1 MAGAGP
7 SVSNAAPT
15 VVTWGFQQF
24 EVLVARITRKE
35 LKTDKFALEVG
46 HTVDFFEEHHTE
58 VIRYGAVAVAVA
70 AIVFA
75 IMLYRGH
82 LHTVRQ
88 EALAHALQIQEA
100 PVGQAPPGTEIS
112 FATQDAKDKEVAKAF
127 RELASKYS
135 GSDEGYIA
143 EYYLGCLA
151 ADQGNL
157 TEAEKRFQLVADSA
171 NKRYASLANLS
182 LGQVYF
188 AEGKNDQGEKLLRSL
203 MLHPTL
209 FVSKDQATITL
220 AKALAHTKPA
230 EARKLLD
237 PLRAVPGPVS
247 QTAIQAYSELPA
259 Q

>member
-1 MAGAGP
+1 MSIG
-7 SVSNAAPT
+7 VNRD
-15 VVTWGFQQF
+15 F
-24 EVLVARITRKE
+24 EMFSEVFVARITRKE

-75 IMLYRGH
+75 IILYRGH

-127 RELASKYS
+127 GELASKYS
-135 GSDEGYIA
+135 GTDEGYIA

-151 ADQGNL
+151 ADQGKL

-203 MLHPTL
+203 LLHPTV

>member
-1 MAGAGP
+1 M
-7 SVSNAAPT
+7 
-15 VVTWGFQQF
+15 
-24 EVLVARITRKE
+24 ARITRKE

-46 HTVDFFEEHHTE
+46 HTVDFFEEHQTE

-82 LHTVRQ
+82 QHTVRQ

-100 PVGQAPPGTEIS
+100 PVGPAQPGADLS
-112 FATQDAKDKEVAKAF
+112 FSTQEAKDKEAAKAF
-127 RELASKYS
+127 SELASQYS
-135 GSDEGYIA
+135 GTDEGYIA
-143 EYYLGCLA
+143 EYYLGCMA
-151 ADQGNL
+151 ADQGKL
-157 TEAEKRFQLVADSA
+157 SEAEKRFLSVADSA

-203 MLHPTL
+203 MDHPTV
-209 FVSKDQATITL
+209 FVSKDQAAITL
-220 AKALAHTKPA
+220 ARALAHTKPA

-237 PLRAVPGPVS
+237 PLRAVAGPVS

>member
-1 MAGAGP
+1 
-7 SVSNAAPT
+7 
-15 VVTWGFQQF
+15 
-24 EVLVARITRKE
+24 VARITRKE

-58 VIRYGAVAVAVA
+58 LIRYGAIALAVA
-70 AIVFA
+70 ALVVA

-82 LHTVRQ
+82 QHSVRQ

-112 FATQDAKDKEVAKAF
+112 FATQGAKDKEAAKAF
-127 RELASKYS
+127 GELASKYS
-135 GSDEGYIA
+135 GTDEGHIA
-143 EYYLGCLA
+143 EYYLGCFA
-151 ADQGNL
+151 ADQGKL
-157 TEAEKRFQLVADSA
+157 ADAEKRFQSVADSA

-182 LGQVYF
+182 LAQVYF

-203 MLHPTL
+203 MEHPTV

-220 AKALAHTKPA
+220 AKAIAHSKPA

-237 PLRAVPGPVS
+237 PLRAVAGPVS